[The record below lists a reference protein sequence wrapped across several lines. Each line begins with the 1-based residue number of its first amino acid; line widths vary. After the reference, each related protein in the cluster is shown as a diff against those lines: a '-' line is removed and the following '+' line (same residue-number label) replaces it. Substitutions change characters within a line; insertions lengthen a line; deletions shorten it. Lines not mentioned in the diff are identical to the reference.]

1 MSDIIKTDKVSL
13 TSVGLTVV
21 GTLGFDE
28 WMELMSTL
36 VRMETAFQFA
46 IGDALLY
53 GESKFGEKYS
63 QAMDATG
70 LSYQS
75 LANMVWVSRHVP
87 MSNRVDGVSWTHHR
101 VIASVDPTDQ
111 RLLLEMARD
120 SSMSA
125 TSLQTHISGKEPRHR
140 VMVEVPAG
148 ITTEDAVRVIREYA
162 EAVQKANSSLP
173 PADETDADALLD
185 YSPLCETCPHRTLAI
200 E

>member
-21 GTLGFDE
+21 GALGFDE

-53 GESKFGEKYS
+53 GEAKFGEKYS

-75 LANMVWVSRHVP
+75 LANMVWVARHVP
-87 MSNRVDGVSWTHHR
+87 MSNRLDGVSWTHHR
-101 VIASVDPTDQ
+101 VIASIDVTDQ

-120 SSMSA
+120 SGMSA

-148 ITTEDAVRVIREYA
+148 ITTEDAIRVIKEYA
-162 EAVQKANSSLP
+162 DAVKAANSSQAP
-173 PADETDADALLD
+173 TDETYIDATLEH
-185 YSPLCETCPHRTLAI
+185 SPLCDTCPHRTLAI

>member
-1 MSDIIKTDKVSL
+1 MSDIIKTDKVNL

-21 GTLGFDE
+21 GALAFDE
-28 WMELMSTL
+28 WIELMSTL
-36 VRMETAFQFA
+36 VRLETAFQFA

-70 LSYQS
+70 MSYQS
-75 LANMVWVSRHVP
+75 LANMVWVARRVP
-87 MSNRVDGVSWTHHR
+87 MCNRVVGVSWTHHR
-101 VIASVDPTDQ
+101 VIASIDPTDQ

-120 SSMSA
+120 SDMPA
-125 TSLQTHISGKEPRHR
+125 TSLQTHISGKEPRNR

-148 ITTEDAVRVIREYA
+148 ITTEDAMRVIKEYA
-162 EAVQKANSSLP
+162 DAVKAANSSQAP
-173 PADETDADALLD
+173 SYGIDADATLENN
-185 YSPLCETCPHRTLAI
+185 PLCDTCPHRTLTI